1 MYAEKETQIA
11 SEHLKAIFKKS
22 WIFDSEVQANVDN
35 DD

>member
-1 MYAEKETQIA
+1 MYADKETQIA

-22 WIFDSEVQANVDN
+22 WIFDSDNVDN

>member
-22 WIFDSEVQANVDN
+22 WIFDSDKVDN
-35 DD
+35 DE

>member
-22 WIFDSEVQANVDN
+22 WIFDSDN

>member
-22 WIFDSEVQANVDN
+22 WIFDSDYVDN